1 MSPADQSS
9 EQDGLARAGDQSP
22 GTQLFLFGLPGLGLM
37 AATMVAAAWFGL
49 TGLVLLAGLVAA
61 TGLVARAWA
70 YLSLRAVSLT
80 ASLSASRAFPG
91 DEVRLEVEID
101 NAKLLPLSWLEA
113 EIAMPAALLPGD
125 ILLGTDAKGASCL
138 RFATALGPYRKAV
151 LRRTIACHRRGYHR
165 IGAGMLRSSDV
176 FGLFIKTRP
185 FQTEQVLVV
194 YPKIHPVTDLGLP
207 AYQPLGAAK
216 DPRRLF
222 EDPGRPMALRPYTPE
237 TPFKAIAWS
246 ASARTGELM
255 ARQYEPTVS
264 LDTALYLAVDSFDE
278 KDDDLFEMAV
288 SAIASIASHELENRR
303 QVGVFVNGLQADGG
317 GTVMIPASRAPGQQ
331 TLILERL
338 ARLER
343 TAAEPFGAFLDATL
357 PATAGRATLAII
369 ASRFDAALLGRL
381 RQLQERGRPVV
392 LLQAGPGDLPDTSL
406 SCRSLGPLTGR
417 AAA

>member
-138 RFATALGPYRKAV
+138 RFATALGPYSQGRPAPHDRLPQARLSPDRCGDAAQLGCVRAV
-151 LRRTIACHRRGYHR
+151 HQDPSLPDRA
-165 IGAGMLRSSDV
+165 GAG
-176 FGLFIKTRP
+176 GLSENPSRDRP
-185 FQTEQVLVV
+185 G
-194 YPKIHPVTDLGLP
+194 IARLP
-207 AYQPLGAAK
+207 APGCRKGPAPAVRGSGTADGTAALYAPK
-216 DPRRLF
+216 PPSRRS
-222 EDPGRPMALRPYTPE
+222 PGR
-237 TPFKAIAWS
+237 
-246 ASARTGELM
+246 
-255 ARQYEPTVS
+255 
-264 LDTALYLAVDSFDE
+264 
-278 KDDDLFEMAV
+278 
-288 SAIASIASHELENRR
+288 RR
-303 QVGVFVNGLQADGG
+303 RA
-317 GTVMIPASRAPGQQ
+317 PAS
-331 TLILERL
+331 
-338 ARLER
+338 
-343 TAAEPFGAFLDATL
+343 
-357 PATAGRATLAII
+357 
-369 ASRFDAALLGRL
+369 
-381 RQLQERGRPVV
+381 
-392 LLQAGPGDLPDTSL
+392 
-406 SCRSLGPLTGR
+406 
-417 AAA
+417 